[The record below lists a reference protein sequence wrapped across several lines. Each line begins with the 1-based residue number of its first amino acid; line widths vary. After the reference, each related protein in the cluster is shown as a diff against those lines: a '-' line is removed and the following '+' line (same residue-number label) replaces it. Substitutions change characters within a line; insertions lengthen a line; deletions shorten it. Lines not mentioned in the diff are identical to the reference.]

1 MERNGLRVNV
11 HKTKGLQ
18 LLFGMESSVSKVDPC
33 GVCDE
38 QVVCNSIQ
46 CTKCQTQ
53 VYHRCSVVPRI
64 TWSVEYVLVIII
76 EERRSWFKRDEDVL
90 KKVEK
95 FCYLGD
101 MARCYGGAPEAVSK
115 RIATAWKKFREL
127 RVNCKNIDIK
137 ISKKNAKIKSPNFWQ
152 LL

>member
-1 MERNGLRVNV
+1 M
-11 HKTKGLQ
+11 
-18 LLFGMESSVSKVDPC
+18 
-33 GVCDE
+33 
-38 QVVCNSIQ
+38 
-46 CTKCQTQ
+46 
-53 VYHRCSVVPRI
+53 PRI
-64 TWSVEYVLVIII
+64 TWSVEHVLVIII
-76 EERRSWFKRDEDVL
+76 QERRSWFKRDEDVL

-101 MARCYGGAPEAVSK
+101 MASCYGGAPKAVSK

-137 ISKKNAKIKSPNFWQ
+137 ISKKNAKIKSPNFRQ

>member
-46 CTKCQTQ
+46 CTKCQRQ
-53 VYHRCSVVPRI
+53 VYHRCSVVPS
-64 TWSVEYVLVIII
+64 SVFGSYYN
-76 EERRSWFKRDEDVL
+76 F
-90 KKVEK
+90 
-95 FCYLGD
+95 
-101 MARCYGGAPEAVSK
+101 
-115 RIATAWKKFREL
+115 EL
-127 RVNCKNIDIK
+127 SENDDCSCDSNYTRNYMLPIFMWCQK
-137 ISKKNAKIKSPNFWQ
+137 IVP
-152 LL
+152 